1 LVNVTVTTPLLATL
15 VCGSP
20 TRNHDFDFA
29 RRALLD
35 ALYLAS
41 NIRTDVFNNYDDG
54 EAIQRGDLLV
64 SYTSQVP
71 VSDESCMALRNFLE
85 RGGRWF
91 AIHASN
97 SVAGNPHLPG
107 LLGSRFIT
115 HPPYT
120 WFTVTVT
127 RPDDPLLTDIPG
139 SFQVEDEIYV
149 IDYSDDVEV
158 LLSTEWGGE
167 AFRQSYPNAFRP
179 LMYRHK
185 VGQGAVLYLALGH
198 CRRPFDKQRPEM
210 PDHADERGPW
220 GMPLYQELIRRGI
233 DWAAGRRPL

>member
-1 LVNVTVTTPLLATL
+1 MTAPLLANL

-35 ALYLAS
+35 ALYAAG
-41 NIRTDVFNNYDDG
+41 NIRTDVWNNYDSG
-54 EAIQRGDLLV
+54 AAIEAGDLLV

-71 VSDESCMALRNFLE
+71 VSDENCNALRRYLE
-85 RGGRWF
+85 HGGRWF

-97 SVAGNPHLPG
+97 SVLGNPHLPG
-107 LLGSRFIT
+107 ILGSRFIA

-120 WFTVTVT
+120 CFTVSVT
-127 RPDDPLLTDIPG
+127 RPEDPLLADMPKR
-139 SFQVEDEIYV
+139 FDVEDEIYLTE
-149 IDYSDDVEV
+149 YADDIQV
-158 LLSTEWGGE
+158 LLTTEWGGE
-167 AFRQSYPNAFRP
+167 AMRQTFPQAVRP
-179 LMYRHK
+179 LMYRRK
-185 VGQGAVLYLALGH
+185 VGEGGVVYLALGH

-220 GMPLYQELIRRGI
+220 PMPLYQELIRRGI
-233 DWAAGRRPL
+233 DWAAGRRPF